1 MSKFNFDAKTK
12 QSLKRIFKS
21 GDKAVSK
28 LENTI
33 DDFIKSTLKLDLV
46 EPFVQNFINS
56 LKLSPDPEKS
66 LINFHRFIESTFNKA
81 SLYNDLA
88 LFPQMTKILLITF
101 GYSQYFADILVRDP
115 ELFLWLAYTNALD
128 IKPSKEDYV
137 KEAQSILF
145 HFQSVHRK
153 LNALRRFKRREIL
166 RIGIRDIF
174 GVADFEETVLSLSE
188 LASAIVE
195 VCLKLAVE
203 ITKEKFLSFP
213 ETKFAIIGLGKLGG
227 EELNYSSD
235 IDLIFVY
242 DQEGKIK
249 TMDGEI
255 SHYEIFNNLVSTL
268 INFLSEKTEEGSLYR
283 VDFRLRPEGS
293 AGSLA
298 RSLLGYLTYYEVY
311 GKIWE
316 RQMLIKARP
325 IAGDIN
331 FGWEFIKMLDSF
343 IYPKSFFEDPVDEIA
358 KIKAKIEATSTSE
371 LNIKLRKGGI
381 RDIEFIV
388 QTLQLLNAGKNTELK
403 ERNTLRAI
411 EKLAKLGFLKNSEA
425 KILAEN
431 YIYFR
436 RIEHLLQISQDTQT
450 HTIPIDPWTLT
461 SLAKAMKI
469 YERRKEKLSYPD
481 PSLPDWKIFKR
492 ELEKKFDEVREIY
505 EKIFKVETKPGAS
518 IPEIIEEE
526 IGKENLKKF
535 LIDLNFRDIDKA
547 IRNIE
552 FLSKGKLIT
561 GEKIFSTIEEN
572 SFQKIS
578 PSLFTEIS
586 KTIIPDITLENFRK
600 IAEGFRYS
608 KSFYE
613 LVQNDDVRK
622 ILLNIS
628 QFSQRFSNLL
638 SLKSYILE
646 VLLSEDN
653 LNKDKKTEEIF
664 EFFNRTEKFKI
675 HDFKFLN
682 ELRLLILNLDGL
694 IDFFTLSRELTKQA
708 DLILSKTFFDIFT
721 PEETEKI
728 SIIGLGK
735 FGSSE
740 MNFDSDIDMVMVTNV
755 KDPNEEQKLLL
766 KCETFLKRLT
776 ELELEKLYNV
786 DIRLRPEGRNAPML
800 VEIDYLKSY
809 FKNRAEHW
817 EVQAFT
823 RARFCLGSEKI
834 FGTVSE
840 FLNDRIKKITPTKSF
855 ADYVLKM
862 REKMEKNV
870 KHNKID
876 IKLSPGA
883 LTDIEFITQILQ
895 MIKFRDFEKI
905 EKNTAKALVLLFK
918 DGLLNEYEYQTLLSN
933 YEFYREVEK
942 FLRVSLWTKSNTIP
956 DDFEKLE
963 YLSLCLGYKFPDEFV
978 DSVKSR
984 MRQTREIFHKV
995 IKKLTHQ

>member
-21 GDKAVSK
+21 GDKAILK
-28 LENTI
+28 LEDTI
-33 DDFIKSTLKLDLV
+33 DDFIKSTLKFDLI

-66 LINFHRFIESTFNKA
+66 LINLHRFIEAAFNKA
-81 SLYNDLA
+81 SLYNDLV
-88 LFPQMTKILLITF
+88 LFPQMLKLLLITF
-101 GYSQYFADILVRDP
+101 GYSQYFADILVRNP
-115 ELFLWLAYTNALD
+115 EFFRWLTHTNALD
-128 IKPSKEDYV
+128 IKLLKQDYI
-137 KEAQSILF
+137 KEAQSTISR
-145 HFQSVHRK
+145 FQSTRKK

-174 GVADFEETVLSLSE
+174 GIADFDETIFSLSE
-188 LASAIVE
+188 LASAIVDI
-195 VCLKLAVE
+195 CLELVVE
-203 ITKEKFLSFP
+203 STMEKFSSFP
-213 ETKFAIIGLGKLGG
+213 ETEFVIIGLGKLGG

-235 IDLIFVY
+235 VDLIFVY
-242 DQEGKIK
+242 NQEGKIK
-249 TMDGEI
+249 TVNGDI
-255 SHYEIFNNLVSTL
+255 SHYEIFNHLVSTL

-331 FGWEFIKMLDSF
+331 FGWKFIQMLDSF
-343 IYPKSFFEDPVDEIA
+343 IYPKSFFENPIIEIA

-388 QTLQLLNAGKNTELK
+388 QTSQLLNAGKNEELK

-411 EKLAKLGFLKNSEA
+411 KKLAGSGLLTNAEA
-425 KILAEN
+425 KILTEN

-436 RIEHLLQISQDTQT
+436 RIEHLLQISHDIQT
-450 HTIPIDPWTLT
+450 HTISHDPWILT
-461 SLAKAMKI
+461 SLAKAMKN
-469 YERRKEKLSYPD
+469 YERKSEKLSYPD

-492 ELEKKFDEVREIY
+492 ELEKRFDEVREIY
-505 EKIFKVETKPGAS
+505 DKIFRIEAKPRTF

-526 IGKENLKKF
+526 VGRKKLKKF

-561 GEKIFSTIEEN
+561 GEEIFSTIEES

-578 PSLFTEIS
+578 PNLFTEIS
-586 KTIIPDITLENFRK
+586 KTITPDITLENFRK

-622 ILLNIS
+622 IILNIS

-638 SLKSYILE
+638 SLKTYLLE

-653 LNKDKKTEEIF
+653 LSKDKKAEEIF
-664 EFFNRTEKFKI
+664 ELFKRSENFKI

-682 ELRLLILNLDGL
+682 ELRLLVLNFDGF
-694 IDFFTLSRELTKQA
+694 IDFFALSRELTRQA
-708 DLILSKTFFDIFT
+708 DLILKEIFLDVFT
-721 PEETEKI
+721 LEEAEKI
-728 SIIGLGK
+728 AIIGLGK

-740 MNFDSDIDMVMVTNV
+740 MNFDSDIDMVIVTEV
-755 KDPNEEQKLLL
+755 KDPNEQQKLLT
-766 KCETFLKRLT
+766 KCETFTKRLT
-776 ELELEKLYNV
+776 EIELEKLYNV
-786 DIRLRPEGRNAPML
+786 DIRLRPEGRNAPIL
-800 VEIDYLKSY
+800 VEMDYLKSY

-817 EVQAFT
+817 EIQAFT
-823 RARFCLGSEKI
+823 RARFCLGSEGI
-834 FGTVSE
+834 FNIVSQ
-840 FLNDRIKKITPTKSF
+840 LVNDRIKKIKPTRAF

-870 KHNKID
+870 KHDKID
-876 IKLSPGA
+876 IKLSTGA
-883 LTDIEFITQILQ
+883 LTDIEFIAQILQ

-905 EKNTAKALVLLFK
+905 EKNTAKALGLLLK
-918 DGLLNEYEYQTLLSN
+918 DGLLKEEEYRTLLSN

-956 DDFEKLE
+956 DDPEKLE
-963 YLSLCLGYKFPDEFV
+963 YLSLCMGYKFLDEFI

-984 MRQTREIFHKV
+984 MRRTREIFKNV
-995 IKKLTHQ
+995 IERFTRQ